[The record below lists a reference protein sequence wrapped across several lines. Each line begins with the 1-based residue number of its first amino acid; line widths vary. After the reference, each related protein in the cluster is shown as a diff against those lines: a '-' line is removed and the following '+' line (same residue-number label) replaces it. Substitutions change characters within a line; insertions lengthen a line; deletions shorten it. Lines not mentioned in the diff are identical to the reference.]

1 MKKNLLVLSA
11 LIGLAY
17 LFLFLVLENDNSNK
31 LSYSELVGEVIS
43 SEQELQVEKESGDS
57 SESLIVNS
65 EIRVPKNKEITDV
78 EATEIREWQEQ
89 RGYPQFMDDGTI
101 INSPYESY
109 DSQTLLKLVEQG
121 EPKAMQILGDRA
133 LKQGDLDSAK
143 TFYFSAAVFGYTKN
157 LADIGN
163 IYIHKYNNEMDEEK
177 KRDLAVVAYSWYELA
192 SKRGDIQVDFAK
204 DLIGNKIKFSDEE
217 KQKVL
222 EKSNELYSELV
233 RKRQQLGLGEFN
245 NDHPKALKKLFGN

>member
-1 MKKNLLVLSA
+1 MKKNLLVLA
-11 LIGLAY
+11 GVIGLSY
-17 LFLFLVLENDNSNK
+17 LLLPLVFENDKSNK
-31 LSYSELVGEVIS
+31 LSDSALVDEVNS
-43 SEQELQVEKESGDS
+43 SGQELQVEKEFENFND
-57 SESLIVNS
+57 SLIVNTD
-65 EIRVPKNKEITDV
+65 IKVPKDNEITDV
-78 EATEIREWQEQ
+78 EAAEIREWQEQ

-157 LADIGN
+157 LVDIGN
-163 IYIHKYNNEMDEEK
+163 IYIHKYNNEMNEEK

-192 SKRGDIQVDFAK
+192 SKRGDIQVEFAK
-204 DLIGNKIKFSDEE
+204 DLIGNKITFSDEE